1 MQKLKNR
8 LKRVEAAI
16 EKTKFTD
23 EDVELILSALPTDF
37 AAGVKSDLLAIQ
49 NRKIANG
56 DIYQPAGPHG
66 PAQERSGLFWK
77 KLERVLGVLSPED
90 AANVRAKFI

>member
-16 EKTKFTD
+16 EETKFTD
-23 EDVELILSALPTDF
+23 EDVELILSALPPDY
-37 AAGVKSDLLAIQ
+37 AADVRSKLSANCD
-49 NRKIANG
+49 RRIANG
-56 DIYQPAGPHG
+56 EIYQPAGPHG
-66 PAQERSGLFWK
+66 PAQERSGLFWLR
-77 KLERVLGVLSPED
+77 LETILSALTPED